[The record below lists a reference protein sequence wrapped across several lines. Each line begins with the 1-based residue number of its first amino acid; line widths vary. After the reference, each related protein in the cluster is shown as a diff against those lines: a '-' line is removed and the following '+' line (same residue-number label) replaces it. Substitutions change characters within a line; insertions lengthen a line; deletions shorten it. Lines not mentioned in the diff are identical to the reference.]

1 MQLIYSTLT
10 LALLQLAVHANLAPA
25 PLVQHVRRQ
34 EAPMTM
40 TTGSANSASSASTT
54 ASESQVTD
62 IYTGVFTAGANGVYG
77 VTSQSGYVQI
87 AGFSLTAEGA
97 GALVG
102 GLRVSVASDGEVVV
116 GGTTVPLEQYT
127 PSSTAAEQTSTT
139 EPTMTTETA
148 SESETTESAAASSS
162 GAANINGASIAGVA
176 ILGGLGAL
184 FL

>member
-1 MQLIYSTLT
+1 MQLIYSTLV
-10 LALLQLAVHANLAPA
+10 LALLNIVVHANPAPA
-25 PLVQHVRRQ
+25 ALVQNVRRQ

-40 TTGSANSASSASTT
+40 ATGVTSSAITT

-62 IYTGVFTAGANGVYG
+62 VYTGVFTAGANGVYG
-77 VTSQSGYVQI
+77 ITSQSGYVQI
-87 AGFSLTAEGA
+87 AGYSLTAEGA

-102 GLRVSVASDGEVVV
+102 GLRVSVASQGEVVV

-127 PSSTAAEQTSTT
+127 PSSSTSEQTRTT
-139 EPTMTTETA
+139 QPTTTSETA
-148 SESETTESAAASSS
+148 SEFEMTESAAATSS
-162 GAANINGASIAGVA
+162 GAADTVGVGFAGVA